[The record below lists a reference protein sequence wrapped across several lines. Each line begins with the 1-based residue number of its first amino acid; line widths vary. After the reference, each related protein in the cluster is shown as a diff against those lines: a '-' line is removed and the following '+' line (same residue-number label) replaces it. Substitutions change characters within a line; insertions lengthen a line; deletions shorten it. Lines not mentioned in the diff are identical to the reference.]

1 MGRKKVTLSIDEDV
15 WKRCQFLH
23 RTAGANWSQVAER
36 AFSVVL
42 ETFDE
47 MVSSDNLASVPGT
60 PAFRDDALALLES
73 RYQSALAET
82 HQILSEPSP
91 CSVSSRSNGS

>member
-1 MGRKKVTLSIDEDV
+1 MARAKVTLTIDKDI
-15 WKRCQFLH
+15 WQRCQFLH

-47 MVSSDNLASVPGT
+47 LVSSESVGNAPGT
-60 PAFRDDALALLES
+60 PAFRNDALALIES
-73 RYQSALAET
+73 RYQTALAET
-82 HQILSEPSP
+82 HQILSDPSP
-91 CSVSSRSNGS
+91 CKVSERSKGD